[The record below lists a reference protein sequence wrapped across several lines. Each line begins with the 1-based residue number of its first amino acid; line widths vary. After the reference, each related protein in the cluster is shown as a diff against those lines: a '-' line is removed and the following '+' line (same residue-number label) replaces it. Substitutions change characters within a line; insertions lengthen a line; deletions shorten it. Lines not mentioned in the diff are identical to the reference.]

1 MGVEGWSYRGR
12 LLLEVVRRVAG
23 NGEGGGVTLRDT
35 GSEVREEAGP
45 QGVGRVQALHDA
57 QVAGN
62 LRHAFPEAQ
71 RQEVQSQSL
80 GVKITCS
87 ETEGAEP
94 QVELNKDNTTS
105 AHTAAKTK
113 HTHRAPPTLAL

>member
-1 MGVEGWSYRGR
+1 MGVEGWSCRGR

-45 QGVGRVQALHDA
+45 QGLRRVQALHDA

-62 LRHAFPEAQ
+62 LRHTFPEAQ
-71 RQEVQSQSL
+71 RQEVQSQSV

-94 QVELNKDNTTS
+94 QVELNKDGCCTTF

-113 HTHRAPPTLAL
+113 HTH